1 VEAYEKR
8 YRETRAK
15 SRQRWNIT
23 WGSLA
28 AALVLLVALVIA
40 RHYRHIGYQSN
51 SGRGIVAM
59 GDAVDKIAAPVTQKL
74 TAAPS
79 EDPVLE
85 EIFAKVINIDTDDR
99 KL

>member
-1 VEAYEKR
+1 MEAYEKR

-40 RHYRHIGYQSN
+40 RHHRHIGYQSN
-51 SGRGIVAM
+51 SGKGIVAM
-59 GDAVDKIAAPVTQKL
+59 GDVVDKIAAPVTQKQMA
-74 TAAPS
+74 TPS
-79 EDPVLE
+79 EDLVLE
-85 EIFAKVINIDTDDR
+85 EIFAKVIDIDPSDHD
-99 KL
+99 L